1 MDKNLMEN
9 PLNPRF
15 FLEAGG
21 FHRDIVIVMVN
32 EFSLQGE
39 TALITGGGSG
49 LGFGIAECFVAS
61 GARVVLV
68 GRRADVVK
76 KAAKK
81 LGKSAFFEVHD
92 ITRLDEADALVRR
105 ITNEVAPITILVNNA
120 GIHLKKSALDTS
132 PAEFNSVLQTHVV
145 AAFSLTRAVLPQ
157 MLKQKHGNILFT
169 ASMASIFGIPLVTA
183 YSAAKSAY
191 WGLVRSLATEVSPLG
206 VRVNA
211 IAPGWIESDMML
223 HALNGDPER
232 ARKILGRT
240 PMNCFGTPR
249 DVGLA
254 ATYLCS
260 PAARFVTGV
269 FLPVDGGAS
278 IGF

>member
-1 MDKNLMEN
+1 MEN
-9 PLNPRF
+9 TLNRLF
-15 FLEAGG
+15 MLGRRSFSGKNN
-21 FHRDIVIVMVN
+21 HVIVN
-32 EFSLQGE
+32 EFSLEGE

-49 LGFGIAECFVAS
+49 LGLGIAECFIAS
-61 GARVVLV
+61 GAAVVLV
-68 GRRADVVK
+68 GRRGDVLK

-81 LGKSAFFEVHD
+81 LGKSASFEVHD
-92 ITRLDEADALVRR
+92 ITLVDEAQPFIQRVSQKAG
-105 ITNEVAPITILVNNA
+105 PISILVNNA
-120 GIHLKKSALDTS
+120 GIHLKKAAVDTT
-132 PAEFNSVLQTHVV
+132 PAEFSAVLQTHVV

-157 MLKQKHGNILFT
+157 MLKRRHGNILFT
-169 ASMASIFGIPLVTA
+169 ASMASFFGIPLVTA

-191 WGLVRSLATEVSPLG
+191 WGIVRSLATEVSSQG

-211 IAPGWIESDMML
+211 IAPGWIESDMMVN
-223 HALNGDPER
+223 ALNGDPER
-232 ARKILGRT
+232 SKRILGRT
-240 PMNCFGTPR
+240 PMNSFGTPR